1 MTRHYLLPGQP
12 VSLPRQRFNRHT
24 GRSYKPTPYLK
35 RAQKD
40 RCILKAAH
48 LGAPLDGPV
57 KIWIEFHHKR
67 PQRLLRKADPEEDMP
82 RPHRPDIDNLC
93 KHVLDVSN
101 GILYVDDAR
110 VTSLSA
116 SDRYCAKGVQP
127 HTTITMTGGSS

>member
-12 VSLPRQRFNRHT
+12 VSLPRQRFHRHT

-35 RAQKD
+35 RAQAD

-48 LGAPLDGPV
+48 LGGPVDGPV
-57 KIWIEFHHKR
+57 KIWSEFHHKR

-110 VTSLSA
+110 VTYLA
-116 SDRYCAKGVQP
+116 A
-127 HTTITMTGGSS
+127 

>member
-1 MTRHYLLPGQP
+1 M
-12 VSLPRQRFNRHT
+12 
-24 GRSYKPTPYLK
+24 
-35 RAQKD
+35 
-40 RCILKAAH
+40 KAAH
-48 LGAPLDGPV
+48 LGGPVDGPV

-93 KHVLDVSN
+93 KHVLDVCN

-110 VTSLSA
+110 VTYLSA